1 MYKYLEMVINKS
13 ENLKDHTLGLNRKCD
28 VINREISA
36 GKEKIRVKL
45 KIYETCLM
53 PALLHELEVW
63 GKVGKDGMNEIKK
76 DSRESIKN
84 DIQLANTNII
94 HWLNNGNRRMTS

>member
-13 ENLKDHTLGLNRKCD
+13 ENLKDPTLGLKRKCD

-76 DSRESIKN
+76 VQGRVLRTIFN
-84 DIQLANTNII
+84 LPTP
-94 HWLNNGNRRMTS
+94 TSYIGLIMETGA